1 MATVARHRPVGITI
15 LAALALVAALVAVW
29 HTLQYLH
36 LVPFTL
42 GPLQFYGYDPLGA
55 ILWAVLAVIWVWVA
69 ARLWTVDPRG
79 LLFAI
84 VLSGLNLVLA
94 LLSLLGASTLEAL
107 LPAILLNGL
116 VLLYCLT
123 PGVRAAFGA
132 SPDEVVPGPSAA
144 APPPPPAV

>member
-1 MATVARHRPVGITI
+1 VATITRHRPIGITI
-15 LAALALVAALVAVW
+15 LAILAVVAALVAVW

-55 ILWAVLAVIWVWVA
+55 IMWAILAAIWVWVA

-79 LLFAI
+79 LMFAI

-107 LPAILLNGL
+107 LPAIVLNGAI
-116 VLLYCLT
+116 LLYCLT
-123 PGVRAAFGA
+123 PGVRRAFGA
-132 SPDEVVPGPSAA
+132 
-144 APPPPPAV
+144 APNEFVPPPAG